1 MKFIHTSDW
10 HLGKSLEGHSRLEE
24 QEQFC
29 NDFIDLVRS
38 SDVDMVVIAG
48 DVYDTSNP
56 PAQAEKLFYRTVSEL
71 AENGKRCVLV
81 IAGNHDNPERLAAA
95 SPLSHEQG
103 IIILGM
109 PNSSTEPQKYNG
121 FEIVYSKEGCVELK
135 INEESIVIVTL
146 PYPSEK
152 RLNEVLS
159 KTGEDNDRQKSYT
172 EKIGEI
178 FEERTRRFRDESL
191 NLVVS
196 HLFVGGNLDTSD
208 SERPIELGGSLIVEK
223 KHMPQNAQYI
233 ALGHLHKPQKISE
246 KLNAYYSGS
255 PLQYSKDE
263 RSYSK
268 GANIVNI
275 KAGGKPEVEQI
286 YFKNYKPIEVFKCNG
301 IEEAL
306 TICEEN
312 KDRDIWSYF
321 EIKTDEVLSQS
332 DIKHMKETLKDI
344 IEIRPIINAKEQEE
358 VIDMKEM
365 SMGELFKEFYTF
377 SKGVNPK
384 AELMDLFLEIISEEG
399 ESVDEAN

>member
-29 NDFIDLVRS
+29 GDFIDLVRNN
-38 SDVDMVVIAG
+38 DIDMVIIAG

-71 AENGKRCVLV
+71 AENGKRCIVV

-95 SPLSHEQG
+95 SPLAHEQG
-103 IIILGM
+103 IVILGM
-109 PNSSTEPQKYNG
+109 PNSYTEPQKYNG
-121 FEIVYSKEGCVELK
+121 FEIVYSEEGCVELI
-135 INEESIVIVTL
+135 INDESVVLATL

-152 RLNEVLS
+152 RLNEVLINS
-159 KTGEDNDRQKSYT
+159 GDDNDRQKSYS

-178 FEERTRRFRDESL
+178 FDERSSRFRDDSI
-191 NLVVS
+191 NIAIS
-196 HLFVGGNLDTSD
+196 HLFVLGGETTD
-208 SERPIELGGSLIVEK
+208 SERPIELGGSLIVNTK
-223 KHMPQNAQYI
+223 NLPQNAQYI
-233 ALGHLHKPQKISE
+233 ALGHLHKPQKVSDR
-246 KLNAYYSGS
+246 LNAYYSGS

-268 GANIVNI
+268 GANIVDL
-275 KAGGKPEVEQI
+275 KAGNKPEIEQI
-286 YFKNYKPIEVFKCNG
+286 YFRNYKPIEVFKCNG

-306 TICEEN
+306 NLCEEN

-332 DIKHMKETLKDI
+332 DIKQMKETLKDI
-344 IEIRPIINAKEQEE
+344 IEIRPIITAQEQEE
-358 VIDMKEM
+358 VIDMKEK

-384 AELMDLFLEIISEEG
+384 GELMDLFLEIISEEG
-399 ESVDEAN
+399 ESIDEAN

>member
-29 NDFIDLVRS
+29 GDFIDLVRS
-38 SDVDMVVIAG
+38 NDIDMVIIAG

-71 AENGKRCVLV
+71 AENGKRCIVV

-95 SPLSHEQG
+95 SPLAHEQG
-103 IIILGM
+103 IVILGM
-109 PNSSTEPQKYNG
+109 PNSYTEPQKYNG
-121 FEIVYSKEGCVELK
+121 FEIVYSEEGCVELI
-135 INEESIVIVTL
+135 INDESIVLATL

-152 RLNEVLS
+152 RLNEVLINS
-159 KTGEDNDRQKSYT
+159 GDDNDRQKSYS

-178 FEERTRRFRDESL
+178 FDERSSRFRDDSI
-191 NLVVS
+191 NIAIS
-196 HLFVGGNLDTSD
+196 HLFVLGGETTD
-208 SERPIELGGSLIVEK
+208 SERPIELGGSLIVNTK
-223 KHMPQNAQYI
+223 NLPQNAQYI
-233 ALGHLHKPQKISE
+233 ALGHLHKPQKVSDR
-246 KLNAYYSGS
+246 LNAYYSGS

-268 GANIVNI
+268 GANIVYL
-275 KAGGKPEVEQI
+275 KAGNKPEIEQI
-286 YFKNYKPIEVFKCNG
+286 YFRNYKPIEVFKCNG

-306 TICEEN
+306 NLCEEN

-332 DIKHMKETLKDI
+332 DIKQMKETLKDI
-344 IEIRPIINAKEQEE
+344 IEIRPIITAQEQEE
-358 VIDMKEM
+358 VIDMKEK

-384 AELMDLFLEIISEEG
+384 GELMDLFLEIISEEG
-399 ESVDEAN
+399 ESIDEAN

>member
-81 IAGNHDNPERLAAA
+81 IAGNHDNPERLVAA
-95 SPLSHEQG
+95 SPLAHEQG